1 MIYGQ
6 TFLNEGLIFKN
17 ANEKKLMEEIK
28 SVCAKYKRNPGLFA
42 SSKECNK
49 DAPAMSRDVF
59 NKLKSKFDIVYRSC
73 IVVKTT
79 NSVEM
84 PGASVF
90 YTCIDLKNNT
100 QYTFKL
106 YCHPKDPKAQ
116 SMNEKK
122 FDQITVP
129 EEAIRKTVDACNS
142 RGYQVSI
149 TGSGNA
155 LKISPVITTFNTG
168 VSLGAIEN
176 IMKTIAEKNGMKI
189 NNFPLSDK
197 YTFVPA

>member
-6 TFLNEGLIFKN
+6 TFLDEGLIFKN

-42 SSKECNK
+42 GAKEYNK
-49 DAPAMSRDVF
+49 DAPAMSRDVY
-59 NKLKSKFDIVYRSC
+59 NKLKSKFDVVYHSC
-73 IVVKTT
+73 VVVETT

-106 YCHPKDPKAQ
+106 YCHPKDPKAH
-116 SMNEKK
+116 SMIEKK
-122 FDQITVP
+122 FDKITVP
-129 EEAIRKTVDACNS
+129 EEAIRKVIAACNG
-142 RGYQVSI
+142 RGYQASI

-155 LKISPVITTFNTG
+155 LKVSPVISTFNTG
-168 VSLGAIEN
+168 VSLGAIESM
-176 IMKTIAEKNGMKI
+176 MKSIAEKNGMELK
-189 NNFPLSDK
+189 NFPLSSK

>member
-28 SVCAKYKRNPGLFA
+28 SVCTKYKRNPGLFA

-49 DAPAMSRDVF
+49 ECPAMSRDVF

-73 IVVKTT
+73 IVVETT

-106 YCHPKDPKAQ
+106 YCHPRNPKAW
-116 SMNEKK
+116 SMIEKK

-129 EEAIRKTVDACNS
+129 EEAIRKTVDICNG

-149 TGSGNA
+149 AGSGNA
-155 LKISPVITTFNTG
+155 LKISPVISTFNTG
-168 VSLGAIEN
+168 VSLGRIEY

-189 NNFPLSDK
+189 NNFPLSNK